1 MEGDPLLRKKCRD
14 VEKFDGRLAAL
25 FDDLKETLSAVEGL
39 GLAAP
44 QVGVLKRAALIVYD
58 DKIFE
63 VVNPE
68 ILETRGECVDDEGCL
83 SVGDRRGLVRR
94 PQYIKLKYFDR
105 DGKERLLEAED
116 YFARVFF
123 HEIDHLDGILFTDKI
138 EEPESK
144 PSQSNKKDK
153 RRKRLMRVAFFG
165 TPDFAVN
172 SLRRLI
178 ESGREIVAVV
188 CQPDKAGNRGKIS
201 CCAVKNYAAERGLKV
216 FQFDSVSREGAETL
230 RALRPDVIVT
240 CAFGQFL
247 SEEIL
252 SLAPFGVINVHASLL
267 PAYRGASPV
276 QSALI
281 NGETVTGV
289 TIMRTVKKMDAGD
302 IILSEE
308 VPVGEEENFGGLFER
323 LSRVGAR
330 LLDEALTLLEKGN
343 AVFMP
348 QDDSL
353 ATYCKKITKETEKI
367 DFSMPAK
374 KINDLIRGLS
384 PAPCAYGELNG
395 QRLKIVAAKVR
406 ADINIEGKA
415 GSIVQRDGAVFV
427 RCGDGVALSLL
438 EVQPQNG
445 RKMDIKSF
453 CNGRRT
459 DGCVFE

>member
-1 MEGDPLLRKKCRD
+1 M
-14 VEKFDGRLAAL
+14 
-25 FDDLKETLSAVEGL
+25 
-39 GLAAP
+39 
-44 QVGVLKRAALIVYD
+44 
-58 DKIFE
+58 
-63 VVNPE
+63 
-68 ILETRGECVDDEGCL
+68 
-83 SVGDRRGLVRR
+83 
-94 PQYIKLKYFDR
+94 
-105 DGKERLLEAED
+105 
-116 YFARVFF
+116 
-123 HEIDHLDGILFTDKI
+123 
-138 EEPESK
+138 
-144 PSQSNKKDK
+144 
-153 RRKRLMRVAFFG
+153 
-165 TPDFAVN
+165 
-172 SLRRLI
+172 
-178 ESGREIVAVV
+178 V

-289 TIMRTVKKMDAGD
+289 TIMQTVKKMDAGD

-343 AVFMP
+343 AVFTP

>member
-1 MEGDPLLRKKCRD
+1 
-14 VEKFDGRLAAL
+14 
-25 FDDLKETLSAVEGL
+25 
-39 GLAAP
+39 
-44 QVGVLKRAALIVYD
+44 
-58 DKIFE
+58 
-63 VVNPE
+63 
-68 ILETRGECVDDEGCL
+68 
-83 SVGDRRGLVRR
+83 
-94 PQYIKLKYFDR
+94 
-105 DGKERLLEAED
+105 
-116 YFARVFF
+116 
-123 HEIDHLDGILFTDKI
+123 
-138 EEPESK
+138 
-144 PSQSNKKDK
+144 
-153 RRKRLMRVAFFG
+153 MRVAFFG

-178 ESGREIVAVV
+178 ESGREIGAVV

-343 AVFMP
+343 AVFTP

>member
-1 MEGDPLLRKKCRD
+1 
-14 VEKFDGRLAAL
+14 
-25 FDDLKETLSAVEGL
+25 
-39 GLAAP
+39 
-44 QVGVLKRAALIVYD
+44 
-58 DKIFE
+58 
-63 VVNPE
+63 
-68 ILETRGECVDDEGCL
+68 
-83 SVGDRRGLVRR
+83 
-94 PQYIKLKYFDR
+94 
-105 DGKERLLEAED
+105 
-116 YFARVFF
+116 
-123 HEIDHLDGILFTDKI
+123 
-138 EEPESK
+138 
-144 PSQSNKKDK
+144 
-153 RRKRLMRVAFFG
+153 
-165 TPDFAVN
+165 
-172 SLRRLI
+172 
-178 ESGREIVAVV
+178 
-188 CQPDKAGNRGKIS
+188 
-201 CCAVKNYAAERGLKV
+201 
-216 FQFDSVSREGAETL
+216 
-230 RALRPDVIVT
+230 
-240 CAFGQFL
+240 
-247 SEEIL
+247 
-252 SLAPFGVINVHASLL
+252 
-267 PAYRGASPV
+267 
-276 QSALI
+276 
-281 NGETVTGV
+281 
-289 TIMRTVKKMDAGD
+289 MDAGD

-353 ATYCKKITKETEKI
+353 ATYCKKITKDIYNKIVQTAI